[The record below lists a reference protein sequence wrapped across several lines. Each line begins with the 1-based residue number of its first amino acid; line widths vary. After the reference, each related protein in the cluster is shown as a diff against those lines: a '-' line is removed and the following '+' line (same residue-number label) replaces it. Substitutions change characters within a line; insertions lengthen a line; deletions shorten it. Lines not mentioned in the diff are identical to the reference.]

1 MDPPYVGFLPNVSR
15 AGGVRVWFSCCRVTY
30 SILPVSLIWLQS
42 WNAPKRRVNDLITEI
57 LQRCAENAEI
67 ERIEFTLMDARA
79 TFHGYK
85 QKTRKRSVTETTEG
99 KAADGEGAF
108 SAFWDQFEASVHSRT
123 DLNDIEKFM
132 CLRSNLKGPAL
143 DVISGFSITATNYL
157 EAVKTLRERFD
168 RADLIIQHHIIQI
181 ADIKK
186 VTESPAPGLR
196 RQYDKIMLHLRALR
210 AMGKDPIS
218 ELIESNTS
226 IPANL
231 ESFSEFIRK
240 QIDIEEKVTFTKKVR
255 STVVEKCATTT
266 LHGNRSKGTSGKYTT
281 SALQLRATVH
291 DLLIKK
297 DTECKKTDEKTEE
310 YVTRVCLN
318 MNVGTNDG
326 NSSYLNGSLL
336 ITRAVICS
344 ENGNRR
350 IVYCIL
356 DSGAQRSFVKKKIVE
371 SMGLSGPKEYI
382 TIFTLNQPCEH
393 RKLMRVELPL
403 KGVENDI
410 FYVINALYVS
420 HICDKVPSSPPIE
433 EYEHLKGL
441 KLADQFPGE
450 ESAQIE
456 TYSSK
461 TIFGWV
467 ICGKNIPQNRTH
479 LLHCKVDEECKC
491 ECDIIKKFWGLEALG
506 IEIQNEFE
514 DEVKFDGERYV
525 VKLPWKTPEVRIPNN
540 YKQTE
545 RILQQLEKRLSNNN
559 ERAKEYDEVIKNYM
573 EREWIDETEKKDGI
587 PGKTW
592 YLPPH
597 AVYRDDKMTNK
608 SGPPLQNQILDI
620 FIQFLRFKIGVQADI
635 SKIFL
640 QIRLHSEDKDVSRF
654 LWRSMKQNRKPRI
667 FRFNRVTFSLNCS
680 PFLVMSV
687 LHHPAD
693 IITRGTTLK
702 KLKSNRLWWNGPKW
716 LLNENQWPKER
727 LQQKIMKEVQNII
740 EESRKMNTIVLNV
753 NVRTPPI
760 FDFEKFRNFENM
772 LRVMAYCI
780 RFASICKTSPK
791 RRKLKDLTSNVTSS
805 LLQNGRSLP
814 KENRLNTLSSFLDE
828 DGLFRV
834 GGRLRQSDLNYNTK
848 YLIILLKK
856 HHVVNLIIN

>member
-57 LQRCAENAEI
+57 RQRCAENAEI
-67 ERIEFTLMDARA
+67 ERIEVIEQRWIEYSPSPMSCKNLDLEYEEPLKDDLATKVKEWNAFQFTLMDARA

-99 KAADGEGAF
+99 KAADGEGAVEF
-108 SAFWDQFEASVHSRT
+108 ENSKFEASVHSRT

-240 QIDIEEKVTFTKKVR
+240 QIDIEEKVTITKKVR

-382 TIFTLNQPCEH
+382 TISTLNQPCEH

-403 KGVENDI
+403 KGIENDI

-608 SGPPLQNQILDI
+608 PNSGYFHPILT
-620 FIQFLRFKIGVQADI
+620 IQDRSPSGHFEDFPANSTALRRQ
-635 SKIFL
+635 
-640 QIRLHSEDKDVSRF
+640 RC
-654 LWRSMKQNRKPRI
+654 N
-667 FRFNRVTFSLNCS
+667 LNCS

-740 EESRKMNTIVLNV
+740 EEERKMNTIVLNV

-805 LLQNGRSLP
+805 
-814 KENRLNTLSSFLDE
+814 
-828 DGLFRV
+828 V
-834 GGRLRQSDLNYNTK
+834 TK
-848 YLIILLKK
+848 K
-856 HHVVNLIIN
+856 

>member
-15 AGGVRVWFSCCRVTY
+15 AGGVRVRFSCCRVTY

-99 KAADGEGAF
+99 KAADGEGAVEF
-108 SAFWDQFEASVHSRT
+108 ENSKFEASVHSRT

-143 DVISGFSITATNYL
+143 DVISGFSKTATNYL

-168 RADLIIQHHIIQI
+168 RADLIIQYHIIQI

-266 LHGNRSKGTSGKYTT
+266 LHGNRSKGTS
-281 SALQLRATVH
+281 
-291 DLLIKK
+291 

-336 ITRAVICS
+336 ITRAWS
-344 ENGNRR
+344 
-350 IVYCIL
+350 
-356 DSGAQRSFVKKKIVE
+356 ATFVRKEKIVE

-382 TIFTLNQPCEH
+382 TISTLNQPCEH

-410 FYVINALYVS
+410 FYVINTLYVS

-514 DEVKFDGERYV
+514 VNDSRTKSSLME
-525 VKLPWKTPEVRIPNN
+525 N
-540 YKQTE
+540 E

-597 AVYRDDKMTNK
+597 AVYRDDKMTNSCRIVATFAEPN
-608 SGPPLQNQILDI
+608 SGYFHPILT
-620 FIQFLRFKIGVQADI
+620 IQDRSPSGHFEDFPANSTALRRQ
-635 SKIFL
+635 
-640 QIRLHSEDKDVSRF
+640 RC
-654 LWRSMKQNRKPRI
+654 N
-667 FRFNRVTFSLNCS
+667 LNCS

-740 EESRKMNTIVLNV
+740 EEERKMNTIVLNV

-791 RRKLKDLTSNVTSS
+791 RRKLKDLTSNVTNS

-814 KENRLNTLSSFLDE
+814 KENRLNTLSPFLDE

>member
-42 WNAPKRRVNDLITEI
+42 WNAPKRRVNDLITET

-67 ERIEFTLMDARA
+67 ERIEVIEQRWIEYSPSPMSCKATKVKEWNAFQFTLMDARA

-85 QKTRKRSVTETTEG
+85 QKTRKRSVTETTER

-168 RADLIIQHHIIQI
+168 RADLIIQYHIIQI

-186 VTESPAPGLR
+186 VTESPAPRLR

-218 ELIESNTS
+218 ELFESNTS

-255 STVVEKCATTT
+255 SAVVEKCATTT
-266 LHGNRSKGTSGKYTT
+266 LHGNRSKGTS
-281 SALQLRATVH
+281 
-291 DLLIKK
+291 

-318 MNVGTNDG
+318 INVGTSDG

-336 ITRAVICS
+336 ITRAWS
-344 ENGNRR
+344 
-350 IVYCIL
+350 
-356 DSGAQRSFVKKKIVE
+356 ATFVRKEKIVE

-382 TIFTLNQPCEH
+382 TISTLNQPCEH

-514 DEVKFDGERYV
+514 VNDSRTKSSLME
-525 VKLPWKTPEVRIPNN
+525 N
-540 YKQTE
+540 E

-573 EREWIDETEKKDGI
+573 EREWIDETEKKDEI

-608 SGPPLQNQILDI
+608 PNSGYFHPILT
-620 FIQFLRFKIGVQADI
+620 IQDRSPSGHFEDFPANSTALRRQ
-635 SKIFL
+635 
-640 QIRLHSEDKDVSRF
+640 RC
-654 LWRSMKQNRKPRI
+654 N
-667 FRFNRVTFSLNCS
+667 LNCS

-727 LQQKIMKEVQNII
+727 LQQKIMKEIQNII
-740 EESRKMNTIVLNV
+740 EEERKMNTIVLNV

-791 RRKLKDLTSNVTSS
+791 RRKLKDLTSNVTNS
-805 LLQNGRSLP
+805 
-814 KENRLNTLSSFLDE
+814 
-828 DGLFRV
+828 V
-834 GGRLRQSDLNYNTK
+834 TK
-848 YLIILLKK
+848 K
-856 HHVVNLIIN
+856 